1 MSLLWPIHCKK
12 ETLKKKSPRA
22 FICSRFVKTLCV
34 LCALLPCP
42 QSLTE
47 LPGSADSCC
56 LLWSNRLIHFK
67 KVGSDS
73 CGGER
78 RQLQPFTTSETLLLE
93 IISPAV
99 IWHQRNMQEKNNK
112 TNKKNPMH
120 WLHFDPIAFPGME
133 KNQVRSAE
141 VVRQL
146 PLEPLISAAAARSSD
161 RAEPPTPPPPA
172 RLCKVGTW
180 AWSASSAV
188 LLRRDPPPAG
198 LSPQT
203 GLSTVCFTAGGAF
216 SSSLKAVCNKP
227 TARSSPLG
235 TEQCCESSLSTW
247 NGSKFGS
254 QLFKM
259 N

>member
-1 MSLLWPIHCKK
+1 MQCPCFDRYIV
-12 ETLKKKSPRA
+12 KKSPRA

-47 LPGSADSCC
+47 LPGSADSCR

-99 IWHQRNMQEKNNK
+99 IWHQRNMQEKTTK
-112 TNKKNPMH
+112 QTKKKPNALASFRPDCLP
-120 WLHFDPIAFPGME
+120 WDGK

-141 VVRQL
+141 VVHQL

-172 RLCKVGTW
+172 RLCKVGT
-180 AWSASSAV
+180 
-188 LLRRDPPPAG
+188 
-198 LSPQT
+198 
-203 GLSTVCFTAGGAF
+203 
-216 SSSLKAVCNKP
+216 
-227 TARSSPLG
+227 
-235 TEQCCESSLSTW
+235 
-247 NGSKFGS
+247 
-254 QLFKM
+254 
-259 N
+259 